1 MQPAKKFD
9 AIIPG
14 DFEEIWTQ
22 ITFNNGCNLRRV
34 RKGICAGDVG
44 GVSGSGL
51 SQNLLLAGPSYV
63 FSVTSAV
70 PGNGAKKTPSPST
83 KL

>member
-1 MQPAKKFD
+1 M
-9 AIIPG
+9 
-14 DFEEIWTQ
+14 
-22 ITFNNGCNLRRV
+22 RRV

-44 GVSGSGL
+44 GVSSSGL
-51 SQNLLLAGPSYV
+51 SQNLLLARPSYV